1 MKREKNYM
9 HGGLSEPDGNTYTH
23 KHTRIRATVGLWD
36 STGEP
41 RNPASDLM
49 EQGDMGKTG
58 GAPFQLSTDT
68 YSTVWEATLCALSSR
83 LMNVIT

>member
-1 MKREKNYM
+1 M

-58 GAPFQLSTDT
+58 GAPLPA
-68 YSTVWEATLCALSSR
+68 EH
-83 LMNVIT
+83 